1 MFFAK
6 FKRDNAARIE
16 TMLLE
21 VVEEEIHSMTKTTNK
36 RWSYA
41 EDRCLI
47 QLAASSKSLAVADV
61 MKRTPERAAQMAM
74 RLGVS
79 PKSDTGPKAK

>member
-21 VVEEEIHSMTKTTNK
+21 VVEEEI
-36 RWSYA
+36 
-41 EDRCLI
+41 
-47 QLAASSKSLAVADV
+47 SLND
-61 MKRTPERAAQMAM
+61 
-74 RLGVS
+74 
-79 PKSDTGPKAK
+79 